1 MKKTKV
7 INGLLCTVLLLQ
19 SLTGV
24 GVTVFADEEAK
35 SSSSMVEFST
45 SLSESVGLVESDTE
59 ETLEE
64 KGVSTEP
71 SQPEETILENS
82 VEETVENTTESV
94 QESKTEVSKE
104 EKAIE
109 EKTPTVNSLIV
120 EGVYG
125 SVPWSITKEGTLLL
139 EGGTLADVKAGT
151 NKKSP
156 WVAYNADIKNVFIK
170 ESVLSTAYGAEA
182 LFSGLTQL
190 KTITGI
196 EKIDFGGAVSLR
208 YLFSNTGLQSLNVN
222 SMDVSQ
228 VTDISYIFSDLKVSE
243 LNVSNWDISKV
254 NNVSSAFYGS
264 TIGTLDLSNW
274 NMENVTDLS
283 SMFYRST
290 IQKLN
295 VDKWNLGKVT
305 SLKYIFFFANI
316 NEIIGMEKW
325 YIPNLED
332 ATGAFHSSNFKD
344 LDLSNWRPIS
354 IIYMTEMFREAKVE
368 SIDLFGWDTK
378 KLSSL
383 NDDNIKIFEKT
394 SDLQKISLDK
404 YTSFAKV
411 YDYNHQSE
419 NGHYD
424 IWEGIETKRI
434 YERTSSLLS
443 SITRK
448 ADTFIRKQQT
458 YHKVTYKDYY
468 GFGSDLKDSIK
479 DGTNIS
485 IPSAPLKYGYEFGGW
500 YADRDF
506 KQQFNFSEAV
516 LKDTTVYVKW
526 IPRKNRVTFNTDGGE
541 KVPDQYILTGE
552 QVIKPDDPKFENRYF
567 RGWAYVVE
575 AFGNKYY
582 YDYDFSD
589 PVTKD
594 LELFARW
601 GYILKFDT
609 NGSDDWVSNQY
620 FDYNSRIPTE
630 PTQPW
635 KKGHS
640 FEGWYLDSQ
649 LTQRY
654 NFYEEMDFEK
664 NQILYAKY
672 TKNETQIDLYGS
684 IAPGNYLIYGDDNF
698 WSNYSIDIRE
708 QSEIFH
714 LTEKT
719 FDRNGQEYYAI
730 SNKTEFLGYI
740 PTHYVTIAKGA
751 HGSHHSYGKYVNIK
765 GNYDIWKG
773 FEWKNK
779 VPGSKYKNQTLHAR
793 GYYNHFNGSRYLSV
807 YDNKGKWVG
816 YINEKGTTLAQG
828 QQGVYQKYGKYVTV
842 KGNYKIWGNFAWSK
856 SIPGSK
862 YKNKTLQVKGVYNH
876 FNGSRYLSLYDSKGK
891 WVGYINEN
899 GTQLAKNKGGIALS
913 AKFNRKVVKRNYTLW
928 NDLNFKK
935 KKGNSNQYLN
945 QTLYVKVQYNHFNG
959 SKYYSLY
966 NAKNKWLGY
975 INANG
980 TK

>member
-1 MKKTKV
+1 MKKTK
-7 INGLLCTVLLLQ
+7 IFKGLLCTVLLLQ
-19 SLTGV
+19 SLTGL
-24 GVTVFADEEAK
+24 GVTVFADEETK
-35 SSSSMVEFST
+35 SSSPMVEFST
-45 SLSESVGLVESDTE
+45 SLSESVGLVGSSSEDLFE
-59 ETLEE
+59 EIE
-64 KGVSTEP
+64 VSTEP
-71 SQPEETILENS
+71 SQSEEITHENS
-82 VEETVENTTESV
+82 VEETVENITESD
-94 QESKTEVSKE
+94 QESKIEVLKE
-104 EKAIE
+104 EKTIQA
-109 EKTPTVNSLIV
+109 KTTTVNNLIA

-125 SVPWSITKEGTLLL
+125 SVPWSITKEGTLVL
-139 EGGTLADVKAGT
+139 ESGTLADVKAGT

-156 WVAYNADIKNVFIK
+156 WVSYNADIKNVIIK
-170 ESVLSTAYGAEA
+170 ESVLSTAYGAES
-182 LFSGLTQL
+182 LFNGLTQL
-190 KTITGI
+190 KTITGL
-196 EKIDFGGAVSLR
+196 EKIDFVGAVSLR
-208 YLFSNTGLQSLNVN
+208 YLFSNTGLQSLNAN

-228 VTDISYIFSDLKVSE
+228 VTDISYIFSDLRMSE
-243 LNVSNWDISKV
+243 LNVSNWNISKV

-264 TIGTLDLSNW
+264 TIESLDLSNW

-295 VDKWNLGKVT
+295 VDKWDLSKVT
-305 SLKYIFFFANI
+305 SLKYIFFSASI

-344 LDLSNWRPIS
+344 LDLSNWKPTS
-354 IIYMTEMFREAKVE
+354 IIYMTEMFRESKVE
-368 SIDLFGWDTK
+368 SINLFGWNTR
-378 KLSSL
+378 KLSSF
-383 NDDNIKIFEKT
+383 NDDNKKIFEKT
-394 SDLQKISLDK
+394 RDLQKISLDK

-424 IWEGIETKRI
+424 IWEGLATKKV
-434 YERTSSLLS
+434 YERTSSLLY
-443 SITRK
+443 IGTRTP
-448 ADTFIRKQQT
+448 DTFIRKQQV

-468 GFGSDLKDSIK
+468 APGSNRVDDIK
-479 DGTNIS
+479 TGTNIS
-485 IPSAPLKYGYEFGGW
+485 VPADPVESGYEFAGW
-500 YADRDF
+500 YADKDF
-506 KQQFNFSEAV
+506 KQQFNFSEAI

-526 IPRKNRVTFNTDGGE
+526 IPLLNRVIFNSNGGE
-541 KVPDQYILTGE
+541 KVPDQLVATGE
-552 QVIKPDDPKFENRYF
+552 RAIEPVTPKFENRYF

-620 FDYNSRIPTE
+620 FDYNSRIPEE

-654 NFYEEMDFEK
+654 DFYEEMDFEK
-664 NQILYAKY
+664 NPILYAKY
-672 TKNETQIDLYGS
+672 TKNETKVDLYGS
-684 IAPGNYLIYGDDNF
+684 IAPGNYLIYVDDNF
-698 WSNYSIDIRE
+698 WNNYSIDIRE
-708 QSEIFH
+708 QAEIFH
-714 LTEKT
+714 ITEKT
-719 FDRNGQEYYAI
+719 FDRNSQEYYAI

-740 PTHYVTIAKGA
+740 PSYYVTVVKGA
-751 HGSHHSYGKYVNIK
+751 QGEHHSYGKYVNVK

-773 FEWKNK
+773 FDWKNK
-779 VPGSKYKNQTLHAR
+779 IPGSNYKNQTLHAR
-793 GYYNHFNGSRYLSV
+793 GYYNHFNGSRYLSL
-807 YDNKGKWVG
+807 YDNNGKWVG
-816 YINEKGTTLAQG
+816 YINEKGTTLAKG
-828 QQGVYQKYGKYVTV
+828 KQGVYQKYGEYVTV

-856 SIPGSK
+856 SISGSK
-862 YKNKTLQVKGVYNH
+862 YKNKTLQAKGVYNH